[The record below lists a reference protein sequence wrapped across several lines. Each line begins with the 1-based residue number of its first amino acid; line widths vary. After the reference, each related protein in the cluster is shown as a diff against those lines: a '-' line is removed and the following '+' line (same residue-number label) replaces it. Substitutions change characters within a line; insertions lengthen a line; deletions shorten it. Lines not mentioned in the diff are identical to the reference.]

1 MSTIIGGKIVVVLT
15 GVKDCG
21 GRGGMIRKRLH
32 ERLFV
37 SSPPK
42 KKNKTK
48 QKTKMAGQSVV
59 SLYSHFIV
67 KIISHFV
74 HSSDTIVL

>member
-37 SSPPK
+37 SSPPPK
-42 KKNKTK
+42 KKTK
-48 QKTKMAGQSVV
+48 QNKKQKWLDKAWF
-59 SLYSHFIV
+59 HFIV
-67 KIISHFV
+67 
-74 HSSDTIVL
+74 TL